1 MEIHS
6 AFLKLIFEHG
16 TGKWRNRKGLV
27 VIDDIFKIFGER
39 TAEILFEIVT
49 ECMDDYLYLFDL
61 RNNTFEISQSA
72 VNRFNLSSNILTDAS
87 NEVMKL
93 VYAEDREM
101 LAKHLTDI
109 CEGKEKVHNLHYRWL
124 DKEGMPVWI
133 NCRGIVI
140 DDPKGKWKY
149 LIGCMN
155 ETGNKKR
162 ADNVT
167 GLLGGPEFLAYL
179 RSQKETITRGFFMHI
194 GIDDFGAIN
203 GSRGADYGNYI
214 LKSVADCMKA
224 CLSDNQRLY
233 HLVADQYVIV
243 DLEAASMEDAVNLQS
258 KITDKLYSFIVSEN
272 YEAVFSISV
281 GVIDAV
287 TFYEGTQECRQKFE
301 FALKQ
306 AKSMGKN
313 GFYIFDQDDYEV
325 FLRKGRIIAA
335 LRNAIVN
342 NYDGFTVHY
351 QPIVDCQS
359 EQIIGAEA
367 LMRFSMMT
375 ENGREIISP
384 MEFIPL
390 LEETGLIIPAGRYI
404 LNKAAEMCS
413 EMQQYIPEFRINVNV
428 SYVQIRQANVAQD
441 ILDAIQKY
449 ALKPEWICVE
459 MTESGFMDMTPAF
472 CKFRKILD
480 ENRIPFVIDDF
491 GTGYSNLHCIRDM
504 NPSYV
509 KMDKDF
515 TAKAMSSA
523 RDYELYKNIIPMVH
537 SINVRICAEGIEER
551 EWCLKMKEMQVDYLQ
566 GYFIGRPCEKERF
579 LQQYVIGN
587 GQFSLK

>member
-1 MEIHS
+1 MI
-6 AFLKLIFEHG
+6 
-16 TGKWRNRKGLV
+16 N
-27 VIDDIFKIFGER
+27 DIFKLFGEQ

-49 ECMDDYLYLFDL
+49 ECMDDYLYIFDL
-61 RNNTFEISQSA
+61 QNNTFEISQSA
-72 VNRFNLSSNILTDAS
+72 VERFNMSKNVLTDAA
-87 NEVMKL
+87 NEVMKV
-93 VYAEDREM
+93 VYEEDRRM
-101 LAKHLTDI
+101 LAKHLADI
-109 CEGKEKVHNLHYRWL
+109 CEGREKVHNLHYRWL

-140 DDPKGKWKY
+140 NDQQGNAEY
-149 LIGCMN
+149 LVGCLN
-155 ETGNKKR
+155 ETGNKRR

-179 RSQKETITRGFFMHI
+179 RAQKEPITKGFFMHI

-203 GSRGADYGNYI
+203 SSRGADYGNYI
-214 LKSVADCMKA
+214 LKSVAGCMKE
-224 CLSDNQRLY
+224 CLSDKQRIY

-243 DLEAASMEDAVNLQS
+243 DLEASSAEDAVALKE
-258 KITDKLYSFIVSEN
+258 KITDKLHNFIVAEN
-272 YEAVFSISV
+272 YEAIFSISI
-281 GVIDAV
+281 GVIDAA
-287 TFYEGTQECRQKFE
+287 TFCEGTEECRKKFE

-325 FLRKGRIIAA
+325 FLRKGRIIAT

-342 NYDGFTVHY
+342 HYDGFEVYY

-367 LMRFSMMT
+367 LMRFSMIT
-375 ENGREIISP
+375 EEGREFVSP

-404 LNKAAEMCS
+404 LNEAAAMCC
-413 EMQQYIPEFRINVNV
+413 EMQKYIPDFRMNVNV
-428 SYVQIRQANVAQD
+428 SYVQILQGNVERD

-449 ALKPEWICVE
+449 SLQPECLCVE
-459 MTESGFMDMTPAF
+459 MTESGFMDMTPSF
-472 CKFRKILD
+472 CKFRKTLD
-480 ENRIPFVIDDF
+480 KNGIPFVIDDF

-509 KMDKDF
+509 KMDRDF
-515 TAKAMSSA
+515 TAKAMNSD

-537 SINVRICAEGIEER
+537 SINVRICAEGIEEK
-551 EWCLKMKEMQVDYLQ
+551 EWLLKMKEMKVDYLQ
-566 GYFIGRPCEKERF
+566 GYYFGRPCGKKQF
-579 LQQYVIGN
+579 LQQYASGINV
-587 GQFSLK
+587 K